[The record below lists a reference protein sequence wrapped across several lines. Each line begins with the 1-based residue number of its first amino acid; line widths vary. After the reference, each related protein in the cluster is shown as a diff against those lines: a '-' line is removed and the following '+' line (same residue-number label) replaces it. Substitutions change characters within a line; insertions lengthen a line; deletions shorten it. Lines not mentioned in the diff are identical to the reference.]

1 MGHMPRVI
9 FISGFNR
16 SGTTLV
22 TSAATQAAQ
31 AATLT
36 VGYLATQMPKLAA
49 FMRECAEK
57 GIVPDRG
64 VDRLPV
70 TESTPEEYGWL
81 LAGATGSFVYDDKAE
96 ESGILHKAA
105 AEIAASSGGETV
117 VLKNPWDTGNEQKLL
132 DCFPGSSIIM
142 VRRQLDGMA
151 RSQEKAWE
159 RMATSHDYVLSLIAN
174 DVLAK
179 FTRRTIVNP
188 GARKKEVIKTNET
201 TRERAIALTESVATL
216 PLDRVALVSYE
227 ELRADPK
234 AGARWAAHLLD
245 PQAFARAI
253 GQLSFPEFN
262 RSGEPTETDR
272 AWEAA
277 WEDARGRQVSAGV
290 LD

>member
-1 MGHMPRVI
+1 MGRMPRVI

-49 FMRECAEK
+49 FMRDCTEK

-81 LAGATGSFVYDDKAE
+81 LAGETGSLVYDDKAE
-96 ESGILHKAA
+96 ESGILHRAVSDLAA
-105 AEIAASSGGETV
+105 QTGAETV

-132 DCFPGSSIIM
+132 DCFPGSSIVM

-151 RSQEKAWE
+151 ASQAKAWE
-159 RMATSHDYVLSLIAN
+159 RMATSHDYVLSLIAS
-174 DVLAK
+174 DVVAK
-179 FTRRTIVNP
+179 LIRRTLLKP
-188 GARKKEVIKTNET
+188 EARKKEVAKTNET
-201 TRERAIALTESVATL
+201 TRQRAIALTESVTTL
-216 PLDRVALVSYE
+216 PLDRVAFVSYE

-234 AGARWAAHLLD
+234 AGARWAAHVLD
-245 PQAFARAI
+245 AHAFAGAI
-253 GQLSFPEFN
+253 EQLSFPEFN
-262 RSGEPTETDR
+262 HSGEPSETDR
-272 AWEAA
+272 AWAAA
-277 WEDARGRQVSAGV
+277 WEQLRGRQVSTGV
-290 LD
+290 IA

>member
-1 MGHMPRVI
+1 MPRVI
-9 FISGFNR
+9 FVSGFNR

-22 TSAATQAAQ
+22 TSAATQATR

-49 FMRECAEK
+49 FLRDCAEK

-96 ESGILHKAA
+96 EAGILHKAVD
-105 AEIAASSGGETV
+105 ELASQTGAETV

-151 RSQEKAWE
+151 RSQAKAWE
-159 RMATSHDYVLSLIAN
+159 RLATSHDYALALITS
-174 DVLAK
+174 DVLGK
-179 FTRRTIVNP
+179 LIRRTLSRP
-188 GARKKEVIKTNET
+188 ESRAKEVAKTNAAT
-201 TRERAIALTESVATL
+201 QERAVALTESVATL
-216 PLDRVALVSYE
+216 PLDRVAFVSYE
-227 ELRADPK
+227 ELRSDPK
-234 AGARWAAHLLD
+234 AGARWAAHVLD
-245 PQAFARAI
+245 PQAFAGAI
-253 GQLSFPEFN
+253 DQLSFPEFN
-262 RSGEPTETDR
+262 HSGEPTETDR
-272 AWEAA
+272 AWAAA
-277 WEDARGRQVSAGV
+277 WEQARARQVSAGV
-290 LD
+290 LS

>member
-1 MGHMPRVI
+1 MPRVI

-36 VGYLATQMPKLAA
+36 VGHLATQMPKLAA
-49 FMRECAEK
+49 FMRDCAEK

-96 ESGILHKAA
+96 ESGVLHKAA
-105 AEIAASSGGETV
+105 GELAADSGAETV
-117 VLKNPWDTGNEQKLL
+117 VLKNPWDTGNEQMLL
-132 DCFPGSSIIM
+132 DCFPGSSVIM

-159 RMATSHDYVLSLIAN
+159 RMATSHDYVLSLIAS

-179 FTRRTIVNP
+179 LIRRTILNP
-188 GARKKEVIKTNET
+188 ESRKKEVAKTNAATEQ
-201 TRERAIALTESVATL
+201 RAVGLTESVATL
-216 PLDRVALVSYE
+216 PLDRVAFVSYE
-227 ELRADPK
+227 ELRADPE
-234 AGARWAAHLLD
+234 AGSRWAAHVLD
-245 PQAFARAI
+245 AQAFAGAI
-253 GQLSFPEFN
+253 EQLSFPEFN
-262 RSGEPTETDR
+262 DSGQPTETDR
-272 AWEAA
+272 GWAAA
-277 WEDARGRQVSAGV
+277 WEEARSRQVSAGV
-290 LD
+290 LA

>member
-31 AATLT
+31 ATTLT

-49 FMRECAEK
+49 FMRDCAEK

-96 ESGILHKAA
+96 ESGILHRAA
-105 AEIAASSGGETV
+105 DELAAQAGAETV

-151 RSQEKAWE
+151 ASQAKAWE
-159 RMATSHDYVLSLIAN
+159 RMATSHDYVLSLIAS

-179 FTRRTIVNP
+179 LIRRTLSKP
-188 GARKKEVIKTNET
+188 EARRKEVAKTNET
-201 TRERAIALTESVATL
+201 TRQRAVALTESVATL
-216 PLDRVALVSYE
+216 PLDRVAFVSYE

-234 AGARWAAHLLD
+234 AGARWVAHVLD
-245 PQAFARAI
+245 QQAFAGAI
-253 GQLSFPEFN
+253 EQLSFPEFN
-262 RSGEPTETDR
+262 HSGEPSDTDR
-272 AWEAA
+272 AWAAA
-277 WEDARGRQVSAGV
+277 WEQARSRQVAAGV
-290 LD
+290 LA